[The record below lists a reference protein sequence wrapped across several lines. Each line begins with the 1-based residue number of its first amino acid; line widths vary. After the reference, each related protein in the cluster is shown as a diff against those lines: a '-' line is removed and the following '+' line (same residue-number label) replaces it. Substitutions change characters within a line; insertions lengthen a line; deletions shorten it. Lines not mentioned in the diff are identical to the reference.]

1 MSFVRVASATLL
13 VLLTVAARAD
23 YSSLYAPATK
33 EDLASLQAAV
43 STVQSQ
49 IPQPATS
56 VPPSEMPGGSVGNP
70 GVYRPAD
77 ARQPRITRSR
87 TVSLAADGTATF
99 DWTAQ
104 GPLAT
109 PGQVV
114 VTPVYTGAGVPKC
127 WATAVT
133 ATSASVKCVVE
144 TVALLSI
151 AGINVGSVT
160 NAAPS
165 GLQVGVIALPPS

>member
-1 MSFVRVASATLL
+1 MTRLLGACL
-13 VLLTVAARAD
+13 VLLGGAGVAFAGLD
-23 YSSLYAPATK
+23 VPPAPV
-33 EDLASLQAAV
+33 DLSGFPTHSQFQAI
-43 STVQSQ
+43 QSA
-49 IPQPATS
+49 IPQPATEA
-56 VPPSEMPGGSVGNP
+56 PPSEMPGGSIGTP
-70 GVYRPAD
+70 GTYRPAD

-87 TVSLAADGTATF
+87 TVTLAADGTATF

-114 VTPVYTGAGVPKC
+114 VTPVHTGAGIPKC

-144 TVALLSI
+144 TVALLSLL
-151 AGINVGSVT
+151 GINVGSVT
-160 NAAPS
+160 NAAPA

>member
-1 MSFVRVASATLL
+1 MRKAILAPLSLL
-13 VLLTVAARAD
+13 VLGGLAFAQT
-23 YSSLYAPATK
+23 SSLQTPISQAELDAMRAEVSAT
-33 EDLASLQAAV
+33 
-43 STVQSQ
+43 
-49 IPQPATS
+49 IPQPAAAI
-56 VPPSEMPGGSVGNP
+56 PPPEMTGGTVGTPGT
-70 GVYRPAD
+70 YRPAD

-87 TVSLAADGTATF
+87 TVVLAADGTATF

-114 VTPVYTGAGVPKC
+114 VTPVHTGAGIPKC

-151 AGINVGSVT
+151 LNLNVGSVT
-160 NAAPS
+160 NAAPA

>member
-1 MSFVRVASATLL
+1 MRGPIILAAAMVSGVAFAQVSG
-13 VLLTVAARAD
+13 
-23 YSSLYAPATK
+23 YAPGPNPSDFATK
-33 EDLASLQAAV
+33 SQVEAI
-43 STVQSQ
+43 QSA
-49 IPQPATS
+49 IPQPAAT
-56 VPPSEMPGGSVGNP
+56 VPPAEMTGGSVGTP
-70 GVYRPAD
+70 GTYRPAD

-87 TVSLAADGTATF
+87 TLTLAADGTATF
-99 DWTAQ
+99 DWSAQ

-114 VTPVYTGAGVPKC
+114 VTPVHTGAGVPKC

-151 AGINVGSVT
+151 LGLNVGSVT
-160 NAAPS
+160 NAAPA

>member
-1 MSFVRVASATLL
+1 MRAAVFVLTLL
-13 VLLTVAARAD
+13 VGGAALAQV
-23 YSSLYAPATK
+23 SGYAPGP
-33 EDLASLQAAV
+33 DLSGFAKQSDVQA
-43 STVQSQ
+43 VQSQ
-49 IPQPATS
+49 IPKPAST
-56 VPPSEMPGGSVGNP
+56 VPPSEMPGGSVGSP
-70 GVYRPAD
+70 GTYRPAD

-87 TVSLAADGTATF
+87 TVTLAADGTATF
-99 DWTAQ
+99 DWSAQ

-133 ATSASVKCVVE
+133 ANSASVKCVVE
-144 TVALLSI
+144 TVASVSVLGVGLI
-151 AGINVGSVT
+151 GSVS
-160 NAAPS
+160 NAPPS

>member
-1 MSFVRVASATLL
+1 MRAAVFITALL
-13 VLLTVAARAD
+13 VAGTALAQV
-23 YSSLYAPATK
+23 SGYAPAPDMSQFAK
-33 EDLASLQAAV
+33 QSDMQAL
-43 STVQSQ
+43 QSQ
-49 IPQPATS
+49 IPQPASTI
-56 VPPSEMPGGSVGNP
+56 PPAEMPGGSVGSP
-70 GVYRPAD
+70 GTYRPAD

-87 TVSLAADGTATF
+87 TVTLAADGTATF

-144 TVALLSI
+144 TVSLLSI
-151 AGINVGSVT
+151 VGIGVGSVT
-160 NAAPS
+160 NSAPS